1 MALVSEDRDDDLESV
16 VTLSECEFI
25 LRRKNIPA
33 SVVDKNMRIM
43 INSHWFLICCV
54 TEKDFFFFFFYYL
67 ELSLVF

>member
-54 TEKDFFFFFFYYL
+54 TEKDFFFSSFFTI
-67 ELSLVF
+67 